1 MDFRTIRLYDRDM
14 ATSTVPDYRLYRERR
29 GETGDFWLH
38 CEPIPDRTRLH
49 RYEIAAHRH
58 PALLQ
63 LFDVT
68 RGSGDIF
75 DGAAWHTFAAP
86 CVLFVPPGAVH
97 GFRFARDVDGTVVTV
112 LAERL
117 ATLAASDASIQAFA
131 GAIRVLRD
139 GPAASLRSI
148 AAEMAGRAPARVAA
162 LEAHLV
168 LSVIAL
174 ARFWQAASGE
184 AGPPAQDTRIEALR
198 DLVAT
203 HARERRPLAFYAG
216 RLGLSGAQLN
226 RIARQRTGMT
236 VQSMVEAALLDAA
249 RRELVFTPT
258 SVSRIAE
265 ALGFHD
271 PAYFNRFFRR
281 HTGMTPGAYRVAQAT
296 RVDIMPGEPP
306 AGSRRRQ

>member
-1 MDFRTIRLYDRDM
+1 MDFRAIRLYDCDM
-14 ATSTVPDYRLYRERR
+14 TTAAVPDYRLYRERS

-75 DGAAWHTFAAP
+75 DGSAWRAFAAP
-86 CVLFVPPGAVH
+86 CVLFIPPGAVH

-117 ATLAASDASIQAFA
+117 AMLASDPSIHQFA
-131 GAIRVLRD
+131 GAIRVLHD
-139 GPAASLRSI
+139 APAAPLGSI
-148 AAEMAGRAPARVAA
+148 AEEMAGRAVARVAA

-184 AGPPAQDTRIEALR
+184 AGLPAQDPRIEALR

-226 RIARQRTGMT
+226 RIARQRVGMT
-236 VQSMVEAALLDAA
+236 VQSMVESALIDAA

-265 ALGFHD
+265 GLGFHD

-281 HTGMTPGAYRVAQAT
+281 HTGMTPGAYRVVQAT
-296 RVDIMPGEPP
+296 RVDIMPGVPP
-306 AGSRRRQ
+306 AGSRQRQ